1 LQGTI
6 LLTLSTISFGVLFK
20 LKQNIVLSKE
30 LFEFLNLLFLCDRY
44 AILKNN
50 EKIRGKVVADI
61 GAGTAILSA
70 FCVQA
75 GAKKG

>member
-1 LQGTI
+1 M
-6 LLTLSTISFGVLFK
+6 
-20 LKQNIVLSKE
+20 
-30 LFEFLNLLFLCDRY
+30 FEFLNLLILSDRY
-44 AILKNN
+44 AILKNY
-50 EKIRGKVVADI
+50 EKLRGKVVADI